1 MNAYGF
7 EFDPAKFVDSVVC
20 LLAGVGPAT
29 RMKVVKLL
37 YLADRFHVVHYG
49 TPILGDRYYRLPYGP
64 VPSRAL
70 DLLEA
75 AADLASG
82 DPEVTPDEVSEQ
94 LLKRVEVKD
103 PGSKMARYVAK
114 EKAPSLDSLA
124 PSEVDALHA
133 TAAKY
138 GGWAAPALSD
148 LTHSHR
154 AYVDTA
160 ASQEIDYRLFFLDEA
175 GACDEALRYLEFTRA
190 DRALLQHL
198 KS

>member
-7 EFDPAKFVDSVVC
+7 EFDPTKFVDSVVC
-20 LLAGVGPAT
+20 LLARVGPAT

-75 AADLASG
+75 AADLARG
-82 DPEVTPDEVSEQ
+82 DPEVTADEVSEQ

-114 EKAPSLDSLA
+114 EKAPSADSLA
-124 PSEVDALHA
+124 PSEVDALNA
-133 TAAKY
+133 IASKY
-138 GGWAAPALSD
+138 GGWAAPALSN
-148 LTHSHR
+148 LTHGHR

-175 GACDEALRYLEFTRA
+175 GASDEALRYLEFTRA